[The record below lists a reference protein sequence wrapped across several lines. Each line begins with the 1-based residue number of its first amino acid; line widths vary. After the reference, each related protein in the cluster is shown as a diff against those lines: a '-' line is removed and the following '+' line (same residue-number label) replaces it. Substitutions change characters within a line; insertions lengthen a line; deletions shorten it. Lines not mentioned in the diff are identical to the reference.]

1 MKLACGVPQGSILGH
16 LLFNFNIQP
25 SIHFPQT
32 LILISSLLEDCHI
45 EMLPMGNGGSPINT
59 YLNCEENLQ
68 TEHTNSTQKAPSR
81 LGRLN
86 QELAVV
92 PPLHTA
98 IHIFTHNCY
107 FSSWLFLLFVFGMSL
122 VCFFLS
128 PCLIYSTLNTSTF
141 NLLQLS
147 CWQFNVIQYEKV

>member
-98 IHIFTHNCY
+98 IYIFSHITAI
-107 FSSWLFLLFVFGMSL
+107 FLLGFSFCLSFSL
-122 VCFFLS
+122 CFFLIS
-128 PCLIYSTLNTSTF
+128 MSYIQHFEHLHFQPPTTF
-141 NLLQLS
+141 LLA
-147 CWQFNVIQYEKV
+147 V